1 MADKDDMLDYPGA
14 ANAAVFSL
22 GKMKDSLAKIYRLL
36 SSIQVLV
43 CDVFHVFILVTF
55 FFQGEGGG
63 AGGCLPELRDLLLR
77 VSMVF
82 FFLSFCSFFFLRLT
96 SCSWCWACSSR

>member
-1 MADKDDMLDYPGA
+1 MSDKDDMLDYPQA

-22 GKMKDSLAKIYRLL
+22 ARMKDTLAKIYNLL

-63 AGGCLPELRDLLLR
+63 AGGCLPELRGLLLR
-77 VSMVF
+77 VSMLF